1 MRERE
6 QREGAG
12 EEAQAA
18 LVARERAVLGF
29 FFFSSREH
37 YKEWETLE
45 TGTKYDV
52 RSRETKI
59 PRV

>member
-52 RSRETKI
+52 RS
-59 PRV
+59 